1 MTKMEIDLNDEQI
14 EKIEILKTNGFTVG
28 EAIDLLFN
36 VQKEIKNQIEENDP
50 NGDILDKIQNSNFD
64 LNIKAEILKKDSGS
78 HETYD
83 EAIQDVKYGIKWS
96 DFFKF

>member
-64 LNIKAEILKKDSGS
+64 LNIKAEILKKDSSS